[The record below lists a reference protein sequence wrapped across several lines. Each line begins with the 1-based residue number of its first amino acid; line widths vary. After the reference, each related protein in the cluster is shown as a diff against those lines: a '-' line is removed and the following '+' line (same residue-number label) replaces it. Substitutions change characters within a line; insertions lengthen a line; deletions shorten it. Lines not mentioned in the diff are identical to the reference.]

1 MSAPEDNPL
10 DQGEAT
16 VDDPDALGAPSK
28 RVRPGVNE
36 RNLGASI
43 GKAGQT
49 LKEALADI
57 YKMDYPKRGKAII
70 INNKNFSFAMEAK
83 GYKTRQGTDEDA
95 CSMMDRLQYLGFNVE
110 MHKNQTCAQM
120 MDILVQ
126 AAQFDHS
133 DADCFVCVLLSH
145 GEEGIIFGVDGPLEI
160 KNIFNLFKGQNCRTL
175 AGKPKLFFIQ
185 ACRGSNLDKGV
196 YLNVTDGNKRQ
207 LEEDE
212 FRIPS
217 EADFLVAYST
227 VPGYYSWRNS
237 QKGSWFIQALQF
249 MLLKHGTS
257 MEIMKLMTK
266 VNKIV
271 VQDFESNTF
280 PSQPTM
286 HQMKQTACI
295 CSMLTKDLIFT
306 PKECPMEI
314 DT

>member
-1 MSAPEDNPL
+1 MIDPEDKPV
-10 DQGEAT
+10 DHEEAT
-16 VDDPDALGAPSK
+16 VDDPDALGTRSK
-28 RVRPGVNE
+28 MIWPTISE
-36 RNLGASI
+36 KNLDSSI
-43 GKAGQT
+43 SKSGQT
-49 LKEALADI
+49 REEALSDR

-70 INNKNFSFAMEAK
+70 INNKNFDFFMEAK
-83 GYKTRQGTDEDA
+83 GYKTRHGTDEDA
-95 CSMMDRLQYLGFNVE
+95 CSMKERLQYLGFDVE
-110 MHKNQTCAQM
+110 MHRNKTCAQM
-120 MDILVQ
+120 MDILKQ
-126 AAQFDHS
+126 AAKFDHS

-145 GEEGIIFGVDGPLEI
+145 GEEGVIFGVDGSLEI
-160 KNIFNLFKGQNCRTL
+160 RNIFNLFNGENCRTL
-175 AGKPKLFFIQ
+175 VGKPKLFFIQ
-185 ACRGSNLDKGV
+185 ACRGCNLDKGV
-196 YLNVTDGNKRQ
+196 SVNVADGSTTP

-212 FRIPS
+212 IRIPS

-249 MLLKHGTS
+249 MLLKQGTS

-280 PSQPTM
+280 PSLPSM